1 MTSDA
6 LARLRW
12 FNRNA
17 DRIREEAD
25 HDAAKFEALIDDP
38 ALEQE
43 ALTLFPDKPLLYPM
57 LKEYLYPE
65 RLLARRGVFF
75 IDLPPTEN
83 EHSEFQNRE
92 HETRVEC
99 ERSQREKDTEDEF

>member
-25 HDAAKFEALIDDP
+25 HDAAKFKALIDDP
-38 ALEQE
+38 ALEKE

-75 IDLPPTEN
+75 IDLPPTEDG
-83 EHSEFQNRE
+83 HSEFQNRE
-92 HETRVEC
+92 G
-99 ERSQREKDTEDEF
+99 QRGEDTEDES